1 MIVRPSPS
9 RTGPNDS
16 ARSRAIRRSAG
27 TFAAM
32 ATLVGV
38 AACGGDEQT
47 EAVEIPHVFDLAHDP
62 TSAIPEVVPGR
73 VDVVSADLLRNSLEK
88 EFTWHGVTLAQVM
101 RAAHAGDPSL
111 DAWIG
116 ELTSNTDDITAAIGL
131 VYGPVGARAFNQQWA
146 QHTQFLVDYAVAIS
160 RGDEDAADLAR
171 DQLVTYAEDSGSFF
185 ETATGG
191 GLPADAVRELLDAHV
206 SHMLGMID
214 MVDRGDTQAAL
225 EVALTGNEYLSTIA
239 QGVSSAIAGQDSLA
253 FPGTIETEVSLYCSI
268 VTTETGNYL
277 LRELFAP
284 SDGQASAAAF
294 QSATG
299 VALGDVIGVIDQ
311 LQATDPVLV
320 AQTADL
326 ALDRAFEHARPPA
339 P

>member
-1 MIVRPSPS
+1 M
-9 RTGPNDS
+9 N
-16 ARSRAIRRSAG
+16 ARSNRPGAAPERPAPMRLVRRSAG
-27 TFAAM
+27 TFVAIAAL
-32 ATLVGV
+32 AGI
-38 AACGGDEQT
+38 AACGGDEPT
-47 EAVEIPHVFDLAHDP
+47 DAVEIPHVFDLAHDP
-62 TSAIPEVVPGR
+62 TSAIPEVVAGR
-73 VDVVSADLLRNSLEK
+73 EDVMSADLLRNSLEK

-101 RAAHAGDPSL
+101 RAAHAADPSL
-111 DAWIG
+111 DAWID
-116 ELTSNTDDITAAIGL
+116 ELSSNTDDITAAVGL

-191 GLPADAVRELLDAHV
+191 GLPADAVRELLDTHV

-214 MVDRGDTQAAL
+214 MVDRGDNQAAL
-225 EVALTGNEYLSTIA
+225 EVALTDNEYLSTIA
-239 QGVSSAIAGQDSLA
+239 QGVSSAIAGQDNRA
-253 FPGTIETEVSLYCSI
+253 FPGTIETDVSLYCSI
-268 VTTETGNYL
+268 VTKETGSYL

-284 SDGQASAAAF
+284 GDGQASADAF

-299 VALGDVIGVIDQ
+299 VALGDVVGVIDQ